1 MAKKAVGARWLAK
14 PGKELS
20 LTKINPGSTAGAP
33 GDKEETDAATE
44 ALRVRLIELQER
56 LWAEDQQS
64 ILLVLQAM
72 DAGGKDGTIRK
83 VFSGVNPQGCRV
95 RSFKEPSA
103 EELDH
108 DFLWRVHPH
117 VPGHG
122 EVAIFN
128 RSHYEAVLVERVLD
142 LVPKKVWKARYPII
156 RDFERGLAAS
166 GTRIV
171 KVMLHISLDEQAERF
186 QSRLDDPTKRWKYN
200 DGDETMRAHWDKFMR
215 AYEDAINATSITEA
229 PWYVVP
235 ADNKWYRNW
244 VVMSLLVDTLAAM
257 NPQYPDVG
265 A

>member
-1 MAKKAVGARWLAK
+1 MAKKPVGQRWLAAPDK
-14 PGKELS
+14 PFALK
-20 LTKINPGSTAGAP
+20 KIDPGATTGAP
-33 GDKEETDAATE
+33 GNRTVTEDATE
-44 ALRVRLIELQER
+44 ALRVRLVELQER
-56 LWAEDQQS
+56 LWAENQQS
-64 ILLVLQAM
+64 MLLVLQAM

-95 RSFKEPSA
+95 RSFKEPSS

-117 VPGHG
+117 APGKG

-142 LVPKKVWKARYPII
+142 LAPKKTWKARYPII

-171 KVMLHISLDEQAERF
+171 KVMLHISKDEQAERF
-186 QSRLDDPTKRWKYN
+186 SARLEDPAKRWKYN
-200 DGDETMRAHWDKFMR
+200 DGDETMRARWDDFMA
-215 AYEDAINATSITEA
+215 AYADAISETSIPEA

-235 ADNKWYRNW
+235 ADHKWYRNW
-244 VVMSLLVDTLAAM
+244 VVMSVLVDSLEQM
-257 NPQYPDVG
+257 NPQYPSSD
-265 A
+265 